1 MGSFVIDIA
10 KFREKLGNKADLVLR
25 KVGIETYEKVKQ
37 KTPVDTGQ
45 LRASWTVSVN
55 GMPQNYNG
63 DISAL
68 NTAKFGDT
76 IIIATD
82 KPYAPVIEYGLY
94 PKPGGIKTENG
105 FSTQAPQGMVR
116 ITVQEMQAWLRSNLG
131 KFY

>member
-1 MGSFVIDIA
+1 
-10 KFREKLGNKADLVLR
+10 
-25 KVGIETYEKVKQ
+25 
-37 KTPVDTGQ
+37 
-45 LRASWTVSVN
+45 ASWTVSVN

-63 DISAL
+63 DTSAL
-68 NTAKFGDT
+68 NAAKFGDT

-94 PKPGGIKTENG
+94 PKPRGIKTENG

>member
-1 MGSFVIDIA
+1 
-10 KFREKLGNKADLVLR
+10 REKLGNKADLVLR

-63 DISAL
+63 DTSAL

>member
-1 MGSFVIDIA
+1 MGSFAIDVE
-10 KFREKLGNKADLVLR
+10 KFREKFGNRANLILR
-25 KVGIETYEKVKQ
+25 KVGLETYEKVKQ

-45 LRASWTVSVN
+45 LRASWTVSIN
-55 GMPQNYNG
+55 SMPASYNG

-76 IIIATD
+76 IVIATD
-82 KPYAPVIEYGLY
+82 KPYAPVLEYGLY

-105 FSTQAPQGMVR
+105 FSIQAPQGMVR
-116 ITVQEMQAWLRSNLG
+116 ITVQEMVAWLNQNKG

>member
-10 KFREKLGNKADLVLR
+10 KFREKLGDKADLILK
-25 KVGIETYEKVKQ
+25 KVGIEAYEKVKQ

-55 GMPQNYNG
+55 GMPQNYDG

-68 NTAKFGDT
+68 NTAKFGDSL
-76 IIIATD
+76 IIATD
-82 KPYAPVIEYGLY
+82 KPYAPMLEYGLY

-105 FSTQAPQGMVR
+105 FSIQAPQGMVR